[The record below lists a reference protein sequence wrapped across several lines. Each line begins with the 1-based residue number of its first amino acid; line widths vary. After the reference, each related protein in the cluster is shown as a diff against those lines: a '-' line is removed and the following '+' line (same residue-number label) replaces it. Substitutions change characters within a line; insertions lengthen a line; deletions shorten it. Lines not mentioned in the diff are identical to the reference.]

1 MVGDSKRR
9 RFIKFHGRWRRCAT
23 RTLAIRDSSTEE
35 SKADPKNVHI
45 NLKNTKSV
53 EEADMVFSYS
63 PLTQSQTYTNEE
75 VVDSKSSVDFKINS
89 IESLAKKHDLE
100 IQEIKEDIGRLRTA
114 TQNHHEEVMK
124 MLTETLKRTV

>member
-63 PLTQSQTYTNEE
+63 PLTQS
-75 VVDSKSSVDFKINS
+75 
-89 IESLAKKHDLE
+89 
-100 IQEIKEDIGRLRTA
+100 
-114 TQNHHEEVMK
+114 
-124 MLTETLKRTV
+124 